1 MKIGITQRSIEDN
14 ILGKYDALEQNYV
27 KYFSKFKIDIIPIP
41 NIPSNVEN
49 FIRSTG
55 IKKIILSGGDNIDP
69 RSYGSKKI
77 KGFKYSSD
85 RDSTEYKLMK
95 YAIKTKM
102 PVLGICR
109 GSQFINVFFGGK
121 IIQDLK
127 HFRSDYID
135 HVKTIHKVILDGD
148 KNNGMTREKSILVNS
163 YHNGGFTKNEL
174 GRNLKIFAESTDG
187 IVEGYY
193 HKILPI
199 VGIMWHPERKNRAS
213 KFDYKLINSFINGKN
228 RMMTKI

>member
-27 KYFSKFKIDIIPIP
+27 KYFSKFKVDIIPIP
-41 NIPSNVEN
+41 NIPDNIEN
-49 FIRSTG
+49 FIKSAG
-55 IKKIILSGGDNIDP
+55 IEKIILSGGSGINP
-69 RSYGSKKI
+69 MLYGSKKI
-77 KGFKYSSD
+77 KGFKYASD

-109 GSQFINVFFGGK
+109 GSQLINVFFGGK

-127 HFRSDYID
+127 HSRPDLIE
-135 HVKTIHKVILDGD
+135 HVKTAHEVILDGD
-148 KNNGMTREKSILVNS
+148 ENDAITKRKSILVNS
-163 YHNGGFTKNEL
+163 YHNDGFTKNEL

-213 KFDYKLINSFINGKN
+213 KFNYKLINSFINGKN
-228 RMMTKI
+228 HTMTKI